1 MYFKLNLQYVISYL
15 GLFPF
20 IFILLNKYYFFLIN
34 EEISHNFI
42 IYYCNIIIVFI
53 GAINWNLDKKI
64 NNLKAIYGFIPS
76 LFALIITILNL
87 YNYNINNLIVTIM
100 LFYFLQLFCD
110 YFFLYK
116 YKTNKSS
123 FIYLRMPLTIFI
135 IISIFLIK

>member
-1 MYFKLNLQYVISYL
+1 MSFKLNLQYAISYL

-42 IYYCNIIIVFI
+42 IYYCNIIFVFI

-64 NNLKAIYGFIPS
+64 SNLKAIYGFIPS
-76 LFALIITILNL
+76 LFALTIIILNL
-87 YNYNINNLIVTIM
+87 YNYNFNNLIIIIM
-100 LFYFLQLFCD
+100 LFYLLQLVCD

-116 YKTNKSS
+116 YKTNISS
-123 FIYLRMPLTIFI
+123 FTYLRMPLTIFI
-135 IISIFLIK
+135 IISLFLIK

>member
-20 IFILLNKYYFFLIN
+20 IFMLLNKYYFFLIN

-42 IYYCNIIIVFI
+42 IHYCNIIIVFI
-53 GAINWNLDKKI
+53 GANNWNLDKKI

-76 LFALIITILNL
+76 LFALTITILNL

-135 IISIFLIK
+135 IISIFLVK

>member
-53 GAINWNLDKKI
+53 GAINWDLDKKI

-76 LFALIITILNL
+76 LFALTITILNL
-87 YNYNINNLIVTIM
+87 YNYNINNLIIIIM

-123 FIYLRMPLTIFI
+123 FTYLRMPLTIFI

>member
-1 MYFKLNLQYVISYL
+1 MYFKLNLQFVISYL

-20 IFILLNKYYFFLIN
+20 IFMLLNKYYFFLIN

-42 IYYCNIIIVFI
+42 IHYCNIIIVFI

>member
-20 IFILLNKYYFFLIN
+20 IFMLLNKYYFFLIN

-42 IYYCNIIIVFI
+42 IHYCNIIIVFI

-87 YNYNINNLIVTIM
+87 YNYNINNLIVTII

>member
-64 NNLKAIYGFIPS
+64 NNLKVIYGFIPS
-76 LFALIITILNL
+76 LFALTITILNL
-87 YNYNINNLIVTIM
+87 YNYNINNLIITIM

-123 FIYLRMPLTIFI
+123 FTYLRMPLTIFI

>member
-20 IFILLNKYYFFLIN
+20 IFMLLNKYYFFLIN

-42 IYYCNIIIVFI
+42 IHYCNIIIVFI

-76 LFALIITILNL
+76 LFALIIIILNL
-87 YNYNINNLIVTIM
+87 YNYNINNLIVTII

>member
-1 MYFKLNLQYVISYL
+1 MYFKLNLQFVISYL

-20 IFILLNKYYFFLIN
+20 IFMLLNKYYFFLIN
-34 EEISHNFI
+34 EEISHDFI
-42 IYYCNIIIVFI
+42 IHYCNIIIVFI